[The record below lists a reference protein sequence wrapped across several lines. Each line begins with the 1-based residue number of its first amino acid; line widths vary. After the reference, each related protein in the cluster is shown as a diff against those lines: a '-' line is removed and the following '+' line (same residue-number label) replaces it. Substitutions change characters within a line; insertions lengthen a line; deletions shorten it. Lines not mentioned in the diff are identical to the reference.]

1 MKPGRNDPCPCGSGK
16 KYKQCCGSAQAQQ
29 AGASTTSAAQPAGA
43 APSVIEQNQLIA
55 LYQARRFADL
65 EIQAKQMTQR
75 YPQSGFAWKI
85 LSAALTGQSKDEFD
99 ALQQAAILLPQDAQ
113 VHNNYGDLLAKREQL
128 QKAEHWF
135 RSAIRIN
142 PQYAD
147 AHYNLGQV
155 LMRQEQYQEAGQ
167 SLNRSLELQPDNV
180 EAVLNLG
187 VILRQIGLIDESLA
201 KLRLAQKMAPDSV
214 EVNHQLG
221 GGLAE
226 QGKFDEA
233 EVYCRRALA
242 FRSEFVPALA
252 TLVAHKKIRQD
263 APEFVLL
270 RQIHER
276 GMANGRLLTVEE
288 QIQLNFVL
296 GKSFNDVKDYD
307 QAFGYFATGCRLKR
321 GTFQYDPAE
330 TERVFEQIQRA
341 LSRESI
347 ARLSGG
353 GDADA
358 TPIFV
363 LGMPRSGT
371 TLTEQII
378 ASHPDVYGA
387 GELNHV
393 AAIAR
398 QPIAGQPF
406 PANLFQLDA
415 PHLAAWGKAYLAALK
430 RHAPEAK
437 RITDKMP
444 QNFERLGLIHLMLPK
459 AKIVHIKRN
468 PVDTCLSGFTMNFV
482 GKNLKYSYD
491 LSELGRFYVAYD
503 KLMAHWREVLPAGAF
518 LEVQYEDLIQDTE
531 AQTRRLIEY
540 CGLEWNEA
548 CLAPHKSERSVRTA
562 SVVQVRNPVYATS
575 VERWRRYE
583 RHLGPLLDALGDL
596 VPNR

>member
-16 KYKQCCGSAQAQQ
+16 KYKQCCGSAQVQQ

-43 APSVIEQNQLIA
+43 APSVSEQNQLIA

-65 EIQAKQMTQR
+65 ETQAKQMTRR

-85 LSAALTGQSKDEFD
+85 LSAALTGQSKDEFE

-128 QKAEHWF
+128 QEAERWF

-155 LMRQEQYQEAGQ
+155 LMRQERYQEAGQ
-167 SLNRSLELQPDNV
+167 SLNRSLEIQPDNV

-187 VILRQIGLIDESLA
+187 VILRQVGLIDEALA

-214 EVNHQLG
+214 EVNHHLG
-221 GGLAE
+221 GELAE

-233 EVYCRRALA
+233 EVYCRRALSL
-242 FRSEFVPALA
+242 RPEFVPALA
-252 TLVAHKKIRQD
+252 TLVSHKKIQAD
-263 APEFVLL
+263 APEFALL
-270 RQIHER
+270 RQIYDK
-276 GMANGRLLTVEE
+276 GMANGRPLTVEE
-288 QIQLNFVL
+288 RIQLNFVL
-296 GKSFNDVKDYD
+296 GKSFHEVKDYD
-307 QAFGYFATGCRLKR
+307 HAFEYFAAGCRLKR

-330 TERVFEQIQRA
+330 TERVFEQIKRA
-341 LSRESI
+341 LNRESI
-347 ARLSGG
+347 GRLSGG
-353 GDADA
+353 GVADPA
-358 TPIFV
+358 PIFV

-393 AAIAR
+393 AAIAQ

-406 PANLFQLDA
+406 PGNLFKLDA
-415 PHLAAWGKAYLAALK
+415 LHLAAWGAAYLAALK
-430 RHAPEAK
+430 QHAPDAK

-459 AKIVHIKRN
+459 AKIVHVKRN

-482 GKNLKYSYD
+482 GKNIKYSYD

-503 KLMAHWREVLPAGAF
+503 KLMAHWREVLPAGTF

-540 CGLEWNEA
+540 CDLEWHEA

-562 SVVQVRNPVYATS
+562 SVAQVRNPVYATS

>member
-29 AGASTTSAAQPAGA
+29 AGATMNYAPPAGA
-43 APSVIEQNQLIA
+43 APSSDEQNRLIA

-65 EIQAKQMTQR
+65 EMQAKQMTQR

-85 LSAALTGQSKDEFD
+85 LSAALTGQRKDEFE
-99 ALQQAAILLPQDAQ
+99 ALQHAALLLPQDAQ

-128 QKAEHWF
+128 GEAERCF

-142 PQYAD
+142 PQYSD

-155 LMRQEQYQEAGQ
+155 LMRQERYREAVAC
-167 SLNRSLELQPDNV
+167 LDRSLELQPDNV
-180 EAVLNLG
+180 EALLNLG
-187 VILRQIGLIDESLA
+187 VVLRHAGLVEEALA
-201 KLRLAQKMAPDSV
+201 KLRLAQKMAPDSA
-214 EVNHQLG
+214 EVNHHLG
-221 GGLAE
+221 GELAA

-233 EVYCRRALA
+233 EVYCRRALSV
-242 FRSEFVPALA
+242 RPEFIPALD
-252 TLVAHKKIRQD
+252 TLASHKKMQTD
-263 APEFVLL
+263 NPEFALL
-270 RQIHER
+270 RQIYEK
-276 GMANGRLLTVEE
+276 GMASGRQLTMEE
-288 QIQLNFVL
+288 RIQLNFAL
-296 GKSFNDVKDYD
+296 GKCFNDVKDYD
-307 QAFGYFATGCRLKR
+307 RAFEHFAQGCRLKR

-330 TERVFEQIQRA
+330 TERVFEQIKRA
-341 LSRESI
+341 FSRESVG
-347 ARLSGG
+347 RLSGG
-353 GDADA
+353 GIADSM
-358 TPIFV
+358 PIFV

-393 AAIAR
+393 AAIA
-398 QPIAGQPF
+398 QQALAGQPF
-406 PANLFQLDA
+406 PGNLLQLDA
-415 PHLAAWGKAYLAALK
+415 SRLTAWGEEYLRMLK
-430 RHAPEAK
+430 QHAPDAK

-459 AKIVHIKRN
+459 AKIVHVKRN

-482 GKNLKYSYD
+482 GKNIKYSYD

-540 CGLEWNEA
+540 CDLAWNEA

-562 SVVQVRNPVYATS
+562 SVAQVRNPVYASS

-583 RHLGPLLDALGDL
+583 KHLGPLLDALGDL
-596 VPNR
+596 APNR